1 MYYSN
6 KSHFLNGLELHV
18 EISDGSAGLITG
30 LEYWNGLLDWIF
42 LVSHIKGGVTVHVA
56 TFHH

>member
-30 LEYWNGLLDWIF
+30 LEYWNGILEWTTGLDF
-42 LVSHIKGGVTVHVA
+42 FGFTH
-56 TFHH
+56 